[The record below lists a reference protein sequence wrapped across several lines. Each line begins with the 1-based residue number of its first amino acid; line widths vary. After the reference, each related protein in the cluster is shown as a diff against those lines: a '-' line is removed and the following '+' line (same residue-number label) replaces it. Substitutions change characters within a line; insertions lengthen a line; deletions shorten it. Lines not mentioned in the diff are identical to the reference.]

1 MPQKK
6 SGKKGYAKGLGDVTL
21 NDFANSS
28 VPKNRLKKSSNNVS
42 TVLKVEIAKSW
53 DEKDEEEFEGE
64 FVAQE
69 NEDGSVSYV
78 IQKVEPRVRKK
89 TLSSSDKKGDKKEDN
104 GKDYP
109 IDIWFLLSEYIRPE
123 DVGTFALICRT
134 SFEVVCT
141 ARFWFGLYRR
151 YYKSVPNMPEHLQP
165 ECLIRKYGLRAN
177 VIRALYHMYPP
188 FVDHIKPITTF
199 EEHPD
204 SLKKYECYILWYTMK
219 KNENYTYYF
228 KMKKKILST
237 LSHSNDKQG
246 PDLLE
251 ILDDV
256 SANPDEHCRILEVS
270 CLYFSHVPPVI
281 GLTLTSVSL
290 TLSSAPKYRYHRLQL
305 GFGSGITTTS
315 KSKGGADLT
324 TVILDPVINVRVLDW
339 WHPLYPHS
347 HNMEELISL
356 GEK

>member
-1 MPQKK
+1 MPPKK
-6 SGKKGYAKGLGDVTL
+6 SGRKSYAKGLGDVTL

-42 TVLKVEIAKSW
+42 VVLKKEVDKSW
-53 DEKDEEEFEGE
+53 EDKDEDDFEGD
-64 FVAQE
+64 FVQQE
-69 NEDGSVSYV
+69 NDDGTVSYV
-78 IQKVEPRVRKK
+78 IQKVEPRLRKK
-89 TLSSSDKKGDKKEDN
+89 GTPKNEKAQEKEYEAGKG
-104 GKDYP
+104 YP

-123 DVGTFALICRT
+123 DVCTFALICKT

-151 YYKSVPNMPEHLQP
+151 YYKNVLNMPESLQP
-165 ECLIRKYGLRAN
+165 ECLIRRYGLRAN
-177 VIRALYHMYPP
+177 VVRALYHMYQP
-188 FVDHIKPITTF
+188 FVDRIKPVTTF

-204 SLKKYECYILWYTMK
+204 SLKKYECYVLWYTK
-219 KNENYTYYF
+219 KSNNYIYYF
-228 KMKKKILST
+228 KMKQKILNT
-237 LSHSNDKQG
+237 LSHSRSKPQG

-270 CLYFSHVPPVI
+270 CLHFNHVPPVI

-290 TLSSAPKYRYHRLQL
+290 TLSSAPKFRYHRLQL
-305 GFGSGITTTS
+305 GFGSGITS
-315 KSKGGADLT
+315 NSKGFGDTT
-324 TVILDPVINVRVLDW
+324 TVILDPVINIRVLDW

-347 HNMEELISL
+347 SNMNELINL
-356 GEK
+356 DEK